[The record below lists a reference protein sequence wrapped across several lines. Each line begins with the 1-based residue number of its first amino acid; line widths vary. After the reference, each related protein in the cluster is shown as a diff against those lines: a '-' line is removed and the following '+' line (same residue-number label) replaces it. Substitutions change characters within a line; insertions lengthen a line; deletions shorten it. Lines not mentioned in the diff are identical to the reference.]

1 MQEDQLLPVVLHHGG
16 ENRQMPVVRHQTRRV
31 QARPESR
38 RLAKV
43 VQKCKTSSK
52 KTRMELPCLHTRW
65 KSSHVQCGT
74 NQRHIQGTN
83 FGFGKFSFDMQYLIS
98 SDSESV
104 GLGLPYAAL
113 GAMGCGSSKQQV
125 THKQFIKT
133 FRSFS
138 NVF

>member
-104 GLGLPYAAL
+104 GLGLPAISILCCLRRHGLRIKQAAGNSQAVHEHL
-113 GAMGCGSSKQQV
+113 L
-125 THKQFIKT
+125 HF
-133 FRSFS
+133 
-138 NVF
+138 